1 MQSIAAACG
10 SSPAPVCLYMPSS
23 WSWKA
28 SSKILCRFRRRNP
41 NSGRTRFRR
50 FMMNSSCFVS
60 STGGFQRSMVA
71 PRGDKRSYHVTLVDT
86 HVRSDRNHCRINLIG
101 ALGVG
106 FSLAGLSAIT
116 RCPQNMAQDGVIRGV
131 RYDTGDMLCL
141 DGKRLVPLGP
151 AQSGVLELRTFP
163 DTFTRVLGHLPP
175 GGTAAASALSFEV
188 DMPSGLVIE
197 YGGSGGG
204 TPLAPGGVPQAW
216 LATSAHDG
224 HGNAMAYTYCS
235 EAGEGDGYTTE

>member
-101 ALGVG
+101 ALGDRGWGSFLADCTYCEGVCNAAATPAQG
-106 FSLAGLSAIT
+106 LVLAGA
-116 RCPQNMAQDGVIRGV
+116 
-131 RYDTGDMLCL
+131 
-141 DGKRLVPLGP
+141 
-151 AQSGVLELRTFP
+151 SGFHIVE
-163 DTFTRVLGHLPP
+163 V
-175 GGTAAASALSFEV
+175 GG
-188 DMPSGLVIE
+188 I
-197 YGGSGGG
+197 
-204 TPLAPGGVPQAW
+204 
-216 LATSAHDG
+216 
-224 HGNAMAYTYCS
+224 
-235 EAGEGDGYTTE
+235 